1 MEQLKKK
8 NFNPS
13 DIYLYKRDINGN
25 VIYWKGVIDIT
36 GNTVRIKSYYGQL
49 SDTYWIDSAKSVSE
63 PIQSTNIGKTN
74 ERKPKEQ
81 AVSMLVSMYKDKLK
95 KGYKYYSFDIRNINR
110 IDIIDNTVDKTNTG
124 ITDACQPMKFKP
136 FELGKCVYPMIA
148 QPKYNGVRCV
158 SLKSVSTS
166 LFDEYPIR
174 FLSKELTEYT
184 ANHLNS
190 AIYKAI
196 TSIESIIPN
205 VVIDG
210 ELYIPNTPPTTIAG
224 SARNP
229 NNPKAKELQFV
240 IYDLAV
246 ENIAQLDRIKITSDL
261 LLNNNK
267 FNILI
272 HSNKN
277 ITPGVY
283 LSPYKIVHSDE
294 EAIEYL
300 DICLANGY
308 EGSVLRPFDK
318 EYAFGHRPS
327 FNRKLKRFI
336 DAEFE
341 VLDIVEYG
349 TRGQKVGF
357 GCKFICRNDMNN
369 LSFEAVPK
377 GDYEQRLEYID
388 NKHLYIGKKA
398 TIKFYERT
406 INNLP
411 FHGNVIG
418 IRDYE

>member
-49 SDTYWIDSAKSVSE
+49 SDTYLIDSAKSVSE
-63 PIQSTNIGKTN
+63 PIQSTNVGKTN
-74 ERKPKEQ
+74 ERKPQEQ

-110 IDIIDNTVDKTNTG
+110 IDIIDNIVDKTNTG
-124 ITDACQPMKFKP
+124 IIDACQPMKFKP
-136 FELGKCVYPMIA
+136 FELGKCVYPMMA

-158 SLKSVSTS
+158 SLKSVSTN
-166 LFDEYPIR
+166 LFDDYPVR

-190 AIYKAI
+190 AIYDAI
-196 TSIESIIPN
+196 TRIESIVPN

-224 SARNP
+224 SAKNP
-229 NNPKAKELQFV
+229 NNPKARELQFV
-240 IYDLAV
+240 IYDLAI
-246 ENIAQLDRIKITSDL
+246 ENIAQEDRLYIIDNVLQEYPKHKNYYVTPTVYVSD
-261 LLNNNK
+261 
-267 FNILI
+267 
-272 HSNKN
+272 
-277 ITPGVY
+277 
-283 LSPYKIVHSDE
+283 YKIVNSDE

-300 DICLANGY
+300 DKCLADGY
-308 EGSVLRPFDK
+308 EGCVLRPKDK

>member
-8 NFNPS
+8 NYNPS
-13 DIYLYKRDINGN
+13 NTYLYKRDINGN
-25 VIYWKGVIDIT
+25 VIYWKGVIDT
-36 GNTVRIKSYYGQL
+36 TSNNVRIKSYYGQL
-49 SDTYWIDSAKSVSE
+49 SNTYLIDSAKSISE
-63 PIQSTNIGKTN
+63 PIQSTNVGKTN
-74 ERKPKEQ
+74 ERNPQEQ

-95 KGYKYYSFDIRNINR
+95 KGYKYYPFDIRNIHR

-124 ITDACQPMKFKP
+124 INDACQPMKFKP
-136 FELGKCVYPMIA
+136 FELGKCVYPMLA

-158 SLKSVSTS
+158 SLKSASTS
-166 LFDEYPIR
+166 LFDDYPIR

-184 ANHLNS
+184 ANHLNQ
-190 AIYKAI
+190 AIYEAI
-196 TSIESIIPN
+196 NRIESISPN

-210 ELYIPNTPPTTIAG
+210 ELYIPKTPPTTIAG
-224 SARNP
+224 AAKNP
-229 NNPKAKELQFV
+229 NNPKSKELQFV

-246 ENIAQLDRIKITSDL
+246 ENIMQEDRIYILDNTLHDYPKHRNYFNTPTVYVSD
-261 LLNNNK
+261 
-267 FNILI
+267 
-272 HSNKN
+272 
-277 ITPGVY
+277 
-283 LSPYKIVHSDE
+283 YKVVNSDE

-300 DICLANGY
+300 DICLADGY
-308 EGSVLRPFDK
+308 EGCVLRPKDK

-327 FNRKLKRFI
+327 FNRKLKRFV

-388 NKHLYIGKKA
+388 NKHLYIGKRA

-406 INNLP
+406 INNIP
-411 FHGNVIG
+411 FHGNVIC